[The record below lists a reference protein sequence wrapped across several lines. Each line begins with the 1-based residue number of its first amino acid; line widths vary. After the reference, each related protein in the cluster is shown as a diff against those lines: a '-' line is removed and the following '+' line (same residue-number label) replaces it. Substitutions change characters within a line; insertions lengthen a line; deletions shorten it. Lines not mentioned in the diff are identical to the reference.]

1 MSSHTKEQL
10 IIDWIKKLKIERQ
23 SKYLR
28 YRLKYGRY
36 RNQTLHEIFQ
46 SKQGICYILW
56 LKKNTLSTY
65 FKQILTMAAIEELNL
80 IV

>member
-1 MSSHTKEQL
+1 MGHPKEQMIL
-10 IIDWIKKLKIERQ
+10 DWIKKLKIERQ

-36 RNQTLHEIFQ
+36 KNLTLHEVFKT
-46 SKQGICYILW
+46 KQGCCYILW
-56 LKKNTLSTY
+56 LKKNTLSTH
-65 FKQILTMAAIEELNL
+65 FKRILSYAAIEELNL